1 MYKEIKETTHGE
13 IGEKKNIHQYVKNI
27 STMYVNN
34 GRKTNIQ
41 DIMYL

>member
-1 MYKEIKETTHGE
+1 MHKDRKEATHVR
-13 IGEKKNIHQYVKNI
+13 IGERKNIHQYVKNI